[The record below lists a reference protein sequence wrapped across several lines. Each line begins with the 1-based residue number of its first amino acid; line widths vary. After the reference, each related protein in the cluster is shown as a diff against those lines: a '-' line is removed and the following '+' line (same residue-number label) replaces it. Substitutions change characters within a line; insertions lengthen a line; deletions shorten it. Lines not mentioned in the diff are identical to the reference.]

1 MTGTSDRRLC
11 LGAVADAEAQA
22 WRRRLVLRGS
32 QSWPLLNGGP
42 LGSLTRAIALS
53 AAALLVLLLVG
64 WGLAGAEDV
73 EGDAIPETALTL
85 ESTTPTSL
93 TVTWDDVPNATLYS
107 VRWRLT
113 GQSTFSPSYAATGG
127 RYQITGLLPGR
138 NYRVRIEV
146 SGGSGVVFRILGG
159 TWRTPLTTP
168 RNLTVTAA
176 TADSLSLSWTE
187 PDGWNPAGYRLSW
200 RKPSD
205 AQFQGS
211 VKLAGSATS
220 YMLSGLND
228 QTQYVVNLLALN
240 ANGDGSLDV
249 AATAYAVDPLAI
261 TLTSSRKLCTANT
274 LTELTWEITGGL
286 KPHRLFIDGKKID
299 LDNVESHRVNCGP
312 LTLDSETGEPLPE
325 QNKTFSAVAKD
336 HRGLSSSA
344 ESTLDLAQALTPP
357 SILEA
362 VARRTEAV
370 VIWHAAAGDV
380 EEDTRA
386 DYLIRWRLTGGEAWS
401 YEQEFR
407 FLGPAFYPIP
417 EWNWRVED
425 LQEGTAYEFEL
436 AAMRDPLE
444 RLTPEALSWG
454 ERTPLVT
461 YTDPT
466 NIVTTSTHDTVTVTW
481 VLGRRTQWPPPVWIE
496 RSGGGQKDP
505 QTASVSEDEGRAVF
519 TGLLPDSD
527 YSIFIYTADAAE
539 QAGQGARAYVS
550 VRTKS
555 APADWVRLPTGPKN
569 VQTAATHNSITLS
582 WDHAHDD
589 ARQLYRYYFRET
601 ESGRKTHYVGVVNQ
615 GPVVFNEL
623 FPETSYTI
631 TLVHYGIQGRTAEER
646 TVTTMAAPDAGG
658 AAVPA
663 NATIAQTA
671 RWYRYFLQQQ
681 RTDIPCPAAGADR
694 SSADDG

>member
-1 MTGTSDRRLC
+1 MNDASHRRLG
-11 LGAVADAEAQA
+11 LGAVADAGAQA
-22 WRRRLVLRGS
+22 WRRRLVLRVS
-32 QSWPLLNGGP
+32 QSWARLNAGS

-53 AAALLVLLLVG
+53 AAALVMALLVG

-73 EGDAIPETALTL
+73 EGDATPETALTL
-85 ESTTPTSL
+85 ESATPTSL

-176 TADSLSLSWTE
+176 TADSLSLSWTTPE
-187 PDGWNPAGYRLSW
+187 GWNPAGYRLRW

-205 AQFQGS
+205 AQYLGTVNLES
-211 VKLAGSATS
+211 STTS
-220 YMLSGLND
+220 HTITGLTD

-240 ANGDGSLDV
+240 DLGSASTEARLD
-249 AATAYAVDPLAI
+249 AYAVDPLTL
-261 TLTSSRKLCTANT
+261 TLTSSRELCTANT
-274 LTELTWEITGGL
+274 LTELSWEITGGL
-286 KPHRLFIDGKKID
+286 KPHRLFIDGQKID
-299 LDNVESHRVNCGP
+299 LDDAELHRVNCGP
-312 LTLDSETGEPLPE
+312 LALDSETGEPLPE
-325 QNKTFSAVAKD
+325 QSKTFSAVVKD
-336 HRGLSSSA
+336 HRGFSSSA

-357 SILEA
+357 TIHEA

-370 VIWHAAAGDV
+370 VTWNAAAGDV

-386 DYLIRWRLTGGEAWS
+386 HYLIRWRLNGGEAWS

-407 FLGPAFYPIP
+407 FFGSALYRVPR
-417 EWNWRVED
+417 WKWRVED

-444 RLTPEALSWG
+444 RQTPEALRWG

-481 VLGRRTQWPPPVWIE
+481 VLGRRTPWPPPVWIE

-505 QTASVSEDEGRAVF
+505 QTASVSEAEGRAVF

-527 YSIFIYTADAAE
+527 YSILIRTADAAE
-539 QAGQGARAYVS
+539 QAGQGAWAYAS

-569 VQTAATHNSITLS
+569 VQTTATHNSITLS
-582 WDHAHDD
+582 WDHPHAEAGRVYWYH
-589 ARQLYRYYFRET
+589 FRET
-601 ESGRKTHYVGVVNQ
+601 ESGRETHYPRSVRQ

-631 TLVHYGIQGRTAEER
+631 TLEHYGIQGRTTEER
-646 TVTTMAAPDAGG
+646 TVTTMAAPEAGG

-681 RTDIPCPAAGADR
+681 RTEIPCPPSGADR
-694 SSADDG
+694 NGADDG